1 MIGRVR
7 EDETGSRPEGAAN
20 ERRSY
25 LMGYVAALILT
36 AIPFAMVA
44 WDLAARTVIL
54 ATIGGMALLQIVAH
68 FRWFLH
74 IRLRGQSREDLQL
87 ILFTTLIL
95 LLMAGGTIWI
105 LANLAERM
113 H

>member
-1 MIGRVR
+1 MTDNVR
-7 EDETGSRPEGAAN
+7 EDETGARPEDATA

-25 LMGYVAALILT
+25 LKGFAAALLLT
-36 AIPFAMVA
+36 ALPFALVA
-44 WDLAARTVIL
+44 WDLAARRTILVIVG
-54 ATIGGMALLQIVAH
+54 AAALLQIAAH

-95 LLMAGGTIWI
+95 ALMAGGTIWI
-105 LANLAERM
+105 LANLATRM